1 MEKAMVRQRFFYL
14 LVLSVLCYP
23 TLGVAQSSIAA
34 AAPTEEDANS
44 LLSVFISYTD
54 LRVRS
59 VQRSVEI
66 LAATPEV
73 RSASWS
79 DMKDLLKGY
88 QESDEGL
95 IVWYARPDGTYYTAD
110 EGFMN
115 KTLTDRVYFPDLMAG
130 MKITG
135 ALVVSKAT
143 GQRSAII
150 AVPVEVDGKVVG
162 AVGVSLFLDK
172 LSEQISAAL
181 NLRSGIG
188 FFALAPNGL
197 TVLHRK
203 TDRHFL
209 DPRELGSVT
218 LKAAAT
224 EMISGTSGKTTYVF
238 DDMTKH
244 AIYGTSGLT
253 GWKFAIAFGAA
264 PAKAN

>member
-1 MEKAMVRQRFFYL
+1 MENAMVRQRLSYFFI
-14 LVLSVLCYP
+14 LSVLCIP
-23 TLGVAQSSIAA
+23 TLGVAQSSTGA

-44 LLSVFISYTD
+44 LLSAFISYTD

-66 LAATPEV
+66 LAATPDV
-73 RSASWS
+73 RSASWTN
-79 DMKDLLKGY
+79 MKDLLKGY

-95 IVWYARPDGTYYTAD
+95 ILWYARPDGTYYTAD
-110 EGFMN
+110 KGFMD

-130 MKITG
+130 RKITG

-150 AVPVEVDGKVVG
+150 AVPIEVDGKVVG

-181 NLRSGIG
+181 DLRSGIG

-209 DPRELGSVT
+209 DPRELGSAT
-218 LKAAAT
+218 LKTAVT
-224 EMISGTSGKTTYVF
+224 DMMSGTSGKTTYEF
-238 DDMTKH
+238 DNMTKY
-244 AIYGTSGLT
+244 AMYGTSGLT
-253 GWKFAIAFGAA
+253 GWKFAITFGAA
-264 PAKAN
+264 SAKPN